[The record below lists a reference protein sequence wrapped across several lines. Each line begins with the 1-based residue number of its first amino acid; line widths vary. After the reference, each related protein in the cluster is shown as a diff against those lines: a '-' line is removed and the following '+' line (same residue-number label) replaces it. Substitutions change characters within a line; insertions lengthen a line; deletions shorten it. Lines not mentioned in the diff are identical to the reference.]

1 MPLARNQS
9 NAPDVREDRI
19 PEWENLSED
28 ITMTSK
34 PKIATTIPPEITT
47 PDKVETRLGTL
58 KFFDGF
64 PDAAAE
70 MRVAMAMRFKQT
82 IVVLLGL
89 LALTAPSQGQNAA
102 GPLPS
107 WKDGPARKAIL
118 DFVKRIPTEDDA
130 DYMPPA
136 ERVATFDN
144 DGTLWCEQ
152 PVIQG
157 VFLLERLKHLLPQH
171 PEWKTQQ
178 PFKAALEMDKQ
189 YFYTAGEKAVMEL
202 FAAEIRAAFR
212 SLR

>member
-9 NAPDVREDRI
+9 NAPDVREDRS

-34 PKIATTIPPEITT
+34 PKMATTIPPEITT

-89 LALTAPSQGQNAA
+89 LALTAPS
-102 GPLPS
+102 
-107 WKDGPARKAIL
+107 
-118 DFVKRIPTEDDA
+118 
-130 DYMPPA
+130 
-136 ERVATFDN
+136 
-144 DGTLWCEQ
+144 
-152 PVIQG
+152 
-157 VFLLERLKHLLPQH
+157 
-171 PEWKTQQ
+171 
-178 PFKAALEMDKQ
+178 
-189 YFYTAGEKAVMEL
+189 
-202 FAAEIRAAFR
+202 
-212 SLR
+212 